1 MSGIRILDWRA
12 VPRNTLFGFC
22 KVEFPSGMIV
32 TDITVLTSTNGPW
45 ASPPSRPM
53 LDREGSLMRDEGSKI
68 RYLKT
73 IEFTSKEIRN
83 RWSNAIIEALR
94 TTHPEAFNE

>member
-1 MSGIRILDWRA
+1 
-12 VPRNTLFGFC
+12 
-22 KVEFPSGMIV
+22 
-32 TDITVLTSTNGPW
+32 
-45 ASPPSRPM
+45 M